1 MEGDIQTGTHTRIW
15 LETWNILKGLY
26 TILSQVSDIILFQS
40 RILAVYI
47 RVGRSNQI
55 ELLLYSQSAV
65 IQRERLLGGDKK
77 GEKQKPEKRKMGS
90 IWKRDNQSWGPR
102 SQKSSRYTITPSLS
116 LYLSIFTFVFANGME
131 NVVKKSKDIYSY
143 KTRPQVAKL
152 LCL

>member
-1 MEGDIQTGTHTRIW
+1 
-15 LETWNILKGLY
+15 
-26 TILSQVSDIILFQS
+26 
-40 RILAVYI
+40 
-47 RVGRSNQI
+47 
-55 ELLLYSQSAV
+55 
-65 IQRERLLGGDKK
+65 
-77 GEKQKPEKRKMGS
+77 MGS

-102 SQKSSRYTITPSLS
+102 SQKSSRYIITPSLS